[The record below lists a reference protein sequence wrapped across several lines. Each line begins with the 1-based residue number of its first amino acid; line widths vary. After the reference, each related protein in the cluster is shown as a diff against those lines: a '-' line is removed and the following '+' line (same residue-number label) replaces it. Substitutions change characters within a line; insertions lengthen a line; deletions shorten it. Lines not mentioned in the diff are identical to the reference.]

1 MGYYKDSRQ
10 SEHIDPETAENIKL
24 VSVLYTSAV
33 SCLNSAVRCM
43 ERGDQV
49 GKEFNIRK
57 AVTIVSELS
66 VSLNMG
72 AGEIAENLRRL
83 YEYVLDR
90 LGEAA
95 LDDDY
100 EALEDSLNVL
110 DVLREAWGEIELAA
124 EEASGSWATAK
135 AGYPWV

>member
-1 MGYYKDSRQ
+1 MGYYKASRQ
-10 SEHIDPETAENIKL
+10 SEYIDPETAENIKL

-33 SCLNSAVRCM
+33 SFLNSAARSM
-43 ERGDQV
+43 ERGDQA
-49 GKEFNIRK
+49 GKELNIRK
-57 AVTIVSELS
+57 AVAIVSELS
-66 VSLNMG
+66 GSLNMG

-83 YEYVLDR
+83 YDYVLDR

-95 LDDDY
+95 LQDDY

-124 EEASGSWATAK
+124 EEASGSWATAM
-135 AGYPWV
+135 ANYPWT